1 MNLLTQLPLY
11 ILEFA
16 TTENHNK
23 CEIFMVQYSPKIMH
37 CSDSQELLFASA
49 SWQLCV
55 ANLQGAC
62 AWILQDARTS
72 FAVRNLNHKKLFV
85 VGFSNSNNFF
95 VVKSIPAEMVQRSLQ
110 NEGAYFYRAKLNRS
124 FFHSVSRFCFH
135 WKFCSPDDLPST
147 NSLIMALLCRDAKT
161 QVGFGDFHEE
171 ESTLVSIGHLKYSL
185 VVLSNHLCTVL

>member
-135 WKFCSPDDLPST
+135 FTENFVALMI
-147 NSLIMALLCRDAKT
+147 SLQPTVWSWRCYAEMQK
-161 QVGFGDFHEE
+161 HKW
-171 ESTLVSIGHLKYSL
+171 VSGISMRKRVH
-185 VVLSNHLCTVL
+185 